1 MASIYKYY
9 KERLIEISGKNRSLY
24 SKNISKK
31 YSYDI
36 GEIIGKDSDE
46 IDEFLSFLWKG
57 KRTSYALIKKEN
69 KEKLYQTFD
78 LEGRIKNSFND
89 TSNMSAE
96 DKRNENLRRER
107 LKREEGKKIISSQVS
122 ALKTLKREIEE
133 FAKETGRYELFIGYP
148 FVTGIL
154 NRDVT
159 VKAPLILFPV
169 VINIESDTTVSVSL
183 KTDEL
188 VQFNKVLLLAYAK
201 EHRLNYDGMM
211 MEFDNLMDYKLKNI
225 NDVLDYLSA
234 YGFKFELGS
243 RFDKGFVKFADLKE
257 TNFRFGELKV
267 SNACVIGRFPLANA
281 IYNDY
286 SLLEKRH
293 LSSMAIEQLLQGK
306 DAKKNKKFDTR
317 LYTIN
322 DLDYAQ
328 ENAIEKLNEFG
339 NMVIYGPPG
348 TGKSQ
353 TIVNI
358 ISDALCKNKRVLVVS
373 QKKAALDVVFN
384 RLQNLNSKC
393 MFITDAEKNKI
404 AFYERCNQM
413 HQAVLNGGKSE
424 ENYQSFDEVEANIA
438 KEVKELEI
446 ISNTLFTK
454 TPFGLSLQEMYTNS
468 AKIGKHSSD
477 YELYKLML
485 KNKNLMAM
493 NYKTLSSTLRL
504 IKEKHKNQLYYRYIQ
519 LKKANPLVDHI
530 KPNVEIHV
538 INQMKTYL
546 REVIQRNIV
555 PFDTAKHQHAR
566 QLLIYMTENNV
577 EDAKQMKPLIKM
589 IATVEN
595 KKLYESLKWSKV
607 AFVAYPFVKQQTNK
621 KEKEIEEK
629 LQDTMSE
636 IKNYISQYSLLDK
649 VLDQKGYLMAMDN
662 IINGN
667 SIFLKMLL
675 NALGDYIE
683 IRDINVALQGLT
695 DEERVVLNFAY
706 ENTKSAKQYRDV
718 IDKLLQIRVYHEA
731 IKYEEENKEK
741 LSKILDFENVRN
753 RILSLKK
760 EEKEISRNICL
771 AKFKDDYIEHYTTS
785 PESKNYLY
793 QISKQ
798 QGLLPIR
805 KMLDLYSDFLLK
817 LFPCWLLSPESV
829 STIFPLKKEMFDLIL
844 FDEASQVFI
853 ENTLPTIYRGKH
865 IVVAGD
871 SKQLRPTATF
881 VKRYLGNDSDEE
893 MDLATQAALEVESLL
908 DLATSR
914 FNSTNLTYHYRSRNE
929 ELIDFSNYA
938 FYDGKL
944 QIAPNVTK
952 NIGNKP
958 IERIKVNG
966 KWLGR
971 RNDEEANAV
980 VQLLKKLIKNRR
992 NKSSIG
998 IITFNTEQENAIE
1011 DAIDRECQKDS
1022 AFRDAYIR
1030 EQNRKEN
1037 NEDTSIFIKNL
1048 ENVQGD
1054 ERDIIIFSI
1063 GYARNE
1069 YGKVVAHF
1077 GPLSAE
1083 GGENRLNVAITRAK
1097 EKIYV
1102 VTSIEPE
1109 ELAVEGTK
1117 NAGPKIFKS
1126 YLKYV
1131 RAVSNKK
1138 NKEAQF
1144 ILDSFKPALPQTT
1157 DEVVTNQLE
1166 EDIKEEL
1173 VKLGY
1178 DVETNLGNTNYK
1190 LSLAVYDKKID
1201 RYLLGIE
1208 CDYAAYKSSDSIL
1221 ERDVYRNKFL
1231 QSRGWD
1237 IMRVWSRDWWLDK
1250 DKVIRNIVKAI
1261 NANKKKFE
1269 EGRKTNDT
1277 KIVLT
1282 KNETPK
1288 TSTETKPTNSNVL
1301 SSAKETKTKTT
1312 ANKKAGK
1319 AQTKV
1324 KEKSTVTKVKSV
1336 AKIPAKKEKKT
1347 TLKTSTKPV
1356 TKKASQPKSTG
1367 TKKSTNTNKTKPIKK
1382 VVSKTTKLTSKKTK

>member
-1 MASIYKYY
+1 MKSIYKYY

-46 IDEFLSFLWKG
+46 FQEFFTFLWKG
-57 KRTSYALIKKEN
+57 KRSSYALIKKEN
-69 KEKLYQTFD
+69 KEKLYKTFD
-78 LEGRIKNSFND
+78 LENKIKTSFKD
-89 TSNMSAE
+89 TAKMSVE
-96 DKRNENLRRER
+96 EKRNENLRRER
-107 LKREEGKKIISSQVS
+107 LKREEGKKIITSQVS

-133 FAKETGRYELFIGYP
+133 FSKETGRYELFVGYP
-148 FVTGIL
+148 FVTGQLSKDI
-154 NRDVT
+154 VI
-159 VKAPLILFPV
+159 KAPLILFPV
-169 VINIESDTTVSVSL
+169 VINIESDTTVSIEA
-183 KTDEL
+183 KPDEL
-188 VQFNKVLLLAYAK
+188 VQFNKVLMLAYAK
-201 EHRLNYDGMM
+201 EHRLNNEGMM
-211 MEFDNLMDYKLKNI
+211 MEFDNLVDYKLKSI
-225 NDVLDYLSA
+225 SDVLDYLSA
-234 YGFKFELGS
+234 YGFKFEQ
-243 RFDKGFVKFADLKE
+243 DKNFEDGLIRFADINENSSK
-257 TNFRFGELKV
+257 FGDLKV
-267 SNACVIGRFPLANA
+267 VNSCVIGRFPLANS

-286 SLLEKRH
+286 SILEKKH
-293 LSSMAIEQLLQGK
+293 LSSLAIEQLLQGK
-306 DAKKNKKFDTR
+306 NVKKNKKFDQR
-317 LYTIN
+317 IYTIN

-328 ENAIEKLNEFG
+328 ENAIKKLNEYG

-358 ISDALCKNKRVLVVS
+358 ISDALCKDKKVLVVS

-384 RLQNLNSKC
+384 RLKNLNSKC

-404 AFYERCNQM
+404 DFYERCNQM
-413 HQAVLNGGKSE
+413 HQAILNENKSE
-424 ENYQSFDEVEANIA
+424 TSKDAFDEVENNLQ
-438 KEVKELEI
+438 KEVKELET
-446 ISNTLFTK
+446 ISDTLFTK

-468 AKIGKHSSD
+468 AKIGKRSYD

-485 KNKNLMAM
+485 KNKELMSM
-493 NYKTLSSTLRL
+493 NYKSLASTLRV
-504 IKEKHKNQLYYRYIQ
+504 IKEKNKANLYYRYIE
-519 LKKANPLVDHI
+519 LKKNNPLIDHI
-530 KPNVEIHV
+530 KPDVEIHV

-546 REVIQRNIV
+546 KEVIQKNIV
-555 PFDTAKHQHAR
+555 PFDTAKHKHAR
-566 QLLIYMTENNV
+566 QLLIYMTENDV
-577 EDAKQMKPLIKM
+577 EDVNEMKPLIKM
-589 IATVEN
+589 ISSVEN
-595 KKLYESLKWSKV
+595 KKLYDRLTWAKVFFPAYPIVKNKIDKKEEEIAESLKSTM
-607 AFVAYPFVKQQTNK
+607 Q
-621 KEKEIEEK
+621 EINSYVE
-629 LQDTMSE
+629 
-636 IKNYISQYSLLDK
+636 NYSLLNK
-649 VLDQKGYLMAMDN
+649 VLDRKGYLMTVDN
-662 IINGN
+662 LINGN
-667 SIFLKMLL
+667 SIFVKLL
-675 NALGDYIE
+675 LGALGDYLE
-683 IRDINVALQGLT
+683 IRDINVSLQGLT
-695 DEERVVLNFAY
+695 DDERTILNFAY
-706 ENTKSAKQYRDV
+706 ENSKTAKQYRDV
-718 IDKLLQIRVYHEA
+718 VDKVLQIRVYHEA
-731 IKYEEENKEK
+731 IKYEEQNKDK
-741 LSKILDFENVRN
+741 LSKIIDFENIRN
-753 RILSLKK
+753 RILSLKND
-760 EEKEISRNICL
+760 EKAISNNICL
-771 AKFKDDYIEHYTTS
+771 DKFKSEYVEYFNNN

-793 QISKQ
+793 QITKQ

-805 KMLDLYSDFLLK
+805 KMMDLYGEFLLK

-829 STIFPLKKEMFDLIL
+829 STIFPLKKEMFDIIL

-881 VKRYLGNDSDEE
+881 VKRYMGNDSDEE
-893 MDLATQAALEVESLL
+893 LDLATQAALEVESLL

-914 FNSTNLTYHYRSRNE
+914 FNSTNLTYHYRSKNE

-944 QIAPNVTK
+944 QIAPNISK
-952 NIGNKP
+952 NVGNKP

-966 KWLGR
+966 KWIGR
-971 RNDEEANAV
+971 RNQEEANAV
-980 VQLLKKLIKNRR
+980 VSLLKKLIKNKR

-1011 DAIDRECQKDS
+1011 DAIDLECNKDS

-1077 GPLSAE
+1077 GPLSTE
-1083 GGENRLNVAITRAK
+1083 GGENRLNVAVTRAK

-1109 ELAVEGTK
+1109 ELLVEGTK

-1138 NKEAQF
+1138 NKEVQY
-1144 ILDSFKPALPQTT
+1144 ILDSFKPALPQTKE
-1157 DEVVTNQLE
+1157 EVVLNQI
-1166 EDIKEEL
+1166 EDEIKEEL

-1190 LSLAVYDKKID
+1190 LSLAVYDKKLD

-1231 QSRGWD
+1231 ESRGWN
-1237 IMRVWSRDWWLDK
+1237 IMRVWSRDWWLNK
-1250 DKVIRNIVKAI
+1250 DKVINNIVKQI
-1261 NANKKKFE
+1261 NANKKKF
-1269 EGRKTNDT
+1269 T
-1277 KIVLT
+1277 K
-1282 KNETPK
+1282 
-1288 TSTETKPTNSNVL
+1288 
-1301 SSAKETKTKTT
+1301 
-1312 ANKKAGK
+1312 
-1319 AQTKV
+1319 
-1324 KEKSTVTKVKSV
+1324 
-1336 AKIPAKKEKKT
+1336 
-1347 TLKTSTKPV
+1347 
-1356 TKKASQPKSTG
+1356 
-1367 TKKSTNTNKTKPIKK
+1367 
-1382 VVSKTTKLTSKKTK
+1382 